1 MTTNLPLADI
11 LRRAL
16 NRLYDS
22 VALRHSPLVDML
34 GLRDNPNPSE
44 ALRSLLES
52 EIQSLSEGPGAP
64 ATSKNHRYYELLF
77 YRYIQR
83 FTQQEVAAQL
93 GIGTRHL
100 RREQAAAIEYLADR
114 LRQRHGLASI
124 AQVQSDQIIAANSA
138 ESYGDIDTEI
148 ERIAGSID
156 EHCSELGAVL
166 EECAILTRALC
177 TQRHV
182 RVQASLGGS
191 YLVDVSQAILKQ
203 AILNL
208 LVMTIRAIDSAT
220 VYVAVRPQ
228 YGAVALTF
236 TPQPAPH
243 HAPQPITWDQ
253 HTLSITR
260 RMARA
265 FRGQVEA
272 SAPDVP
278 AVLTLTLPLAD
289 RLRVLAIEDNQDTL
303 DLWQRYLR
311 DSPFHLIPL
320 RSPHDAL
327 AEIERLQPDLI
338 VLDIM
343 MPEVDGWELLNRLRE
358 HRLGKSLPVVVCS
371 VLPQRDL
378 ALSLGA
384 NGFLPKPAT
393 REQFLGLLQHLAAVA
408 VQR

>member
-1 MTTNLPLADI
+1 MRTSLPLEVC

-16 NRLYDS
+16 NCLYDS
-22 VALRHSPLVDML
+22 VALGQSPLIDL
-34 GLRDNPNPSE
+34 LRLRSRPNSPD
-44 ALRSLLES
+44 ALRTLLES
-52 EIQSLSEGPGAP
+52 EIQSLADEPGAP
-64 ATSKNHRYYELLF
+64 TSSKNHRYYQVLF

-100 RREQAAAIEYLADR
+100 RREQDAAIEYLAYR
-114 LRQRHGLASI
+114 LRQHYDLRTTSQIEPGESATENAAS
-124 AQVQSDQIIAANSA
+124 A
-138 ESYGDIDTEI
+138 YGDIDTEI
-148 ERIAGSID
+148 EHLTDSLGKRA
-156 EHCSELGAVL
+156 CELRSVL
-166 EECAILTRALC
+166 EECALLTRALAA
-177 TQRHV
+177 QRNV
-182 RVQASLGGS
+182 TLQIGLEELYSVA
-191 YLVDVSQAILKQ
+191 VSQPILKQ
-203 AILNL
+203 IILNVL
-208 LVMTIRAIDSAT
+208 TMAIRAGDAGT
-220 VYVAVRPQ
+220 VCVGAHVTH
-228 YGAVALTF
+228 GAVALTF